1 MWKFIGAAAVVI
13 ALVVALYFAR
23 GPVIAAFLMLA
34 FILAEPE
41 NRKVRPPLLLRPFMK
56 RRTQS
61 TDLVDST
68 NDAKGEKHAE
78 TQAA

>member
-1 MWKFIGAAAVVI
+1 MWKFIGVAAVVI
-13 ALVVALYFAR
+13 ALAVALFIAR

-56 RRTQS
+56 RRSQS
-61 TDLVDST
+61 IETF
-68 NDAKGEKHAE
+68 DAKGEKHAE
-78 TQAA
+78 THAA

>member
-1 MWKFIGAAAVVI
+1 MWKFIGTAALVI
-13 ALVVALYFAR
+13 ALAVALFTAR

-34 FILAEPE
+34 FILAEPD

-56 RRTQS
+56 RQTQFIES
-61 TDLVDST
+61 ADST

-78 TQAA
+78 THAT